1 MIIELSCKGSNWRL
15 RVRAEHRVTTEEAAS
30 PLHCCTVKEKL
41 QHTYHSEKM
50 TNPNAIK
57 VTVFL
62 RTELLLPPQFPSLI
76 YLITISFFVI
86 NERKVHNITSTEE
99 VGVISNFSKQDKGG
113 VLDLANFFNS
123 TLRCPLSLFL
133 ATVYWFFSC
142 YFQHG
147 EGHRLTNK

>member
-1 MIIELSCKGSNWRL
+1 MMIIELSCKGSNWRF
-15 RVRAEHRVTTEEAAS
+15 RVRAEHRVTTEETAS
-30 PLHCCTVKEKL
+30 TAVKEKL

-62 RTELLLPPQFPSLI
+62 RTELLLPPQFHSLI

-113 VLDLANFFNS
+113 VLDLANFSNS

-142 YFQHG
+142 YFPHG
-147 EGHRLTNK
+147 EGHRRLTNK